1 MAAKLHSTTLQ
12 GVEAGK
18 QQISKRLAQLKV
30 LGRRESSS
38 MPQLKMQIIEADR
51 KQALD
56 LQASARFSNM
66 ANAAAV
72 QTHIFRNSAFHL
84 CPSIRLDIASRQC
97 FHPHSRTDH
106 LHNLYSG
113 CWMFLVSLTYGYP
126 LRQHSIE

>member
-38 MPQLKMQIIEADR
+38 MPQLKMQIIEAER

-72 QTHIFRNSAFHL
+72 QLQQTARAEADDTSA
-84 CPSIRLDIASRQC
+84 
-97 FHPHSRTDH
+97 
-106 LHNLYSG
+106 G
-113 CWMFLVSLTYGYP
+113 K
-126 LRQHSIE
+126 